1 MKINLNASD
10 QTLVEKLLNTKDI
23 NDTIGSIIS
32 EIVAYQTQDIARSN
46 YSCAATA
53 SEYINLLKET
63 YEIDDFL
70 CGILKKGIK
79 QYDVDEY
86 KNNAYYKTI
95 KIPNVKYKN
104 WSLKKDHYLPFEC
117 FLADELTILNDEHY
131 LEINKIGYFKE
142 KFEFPAVIQ
151 ENTIWM
157 SITPHEINT
166 MKRDIEKVKGNVVV
180 FGLGLG
186 YFPFMI
192 SLKDEVK
199 SITIIERDKK
209 VIELFKTYILP
220 QFKNK
225 EKIRI
230 ICADALKYIQNM
242 PVYDYAYVDLWHDV
256 FDAAPLYIPFKK
268 KEIQYKNTK
277 FLYWIEDSIITY
289 FRRLL
294 IVLLQ
299 EQLDNFKEN
308 NYQKEKDFQD
318 KIINKFYY
326 LTKELSIDS
335 YKQIN
340 DLLSDQSI
348 LSLIDKLN

>member
-1 MKINLNASD
+1 M
-10 QTLVEKLLNTKDI
+10 
-23 NDTIGSIIS
+23 
-32 EIVAYQTQDIARSN
+32 
-46 YSCAATA
+46 
-53 SEYINLLKET
+53 
-63 YEIDDFL
+63 
-70 CGILKKGIK
+70 
-79 QYDVDEY
+79 
-86 KNNAYYKTI
+86 
-95 KIPNVKYKN
+95 
-104 WSLKKDHYLPFEC
+104 
-117 FLADELTILNDEHY
+117 TILNDEHY

-289 FRRLL
+289 FRGLL